1 MILKSIELAPREKEV
16 LKLLGAELTSKEISG
31 QLFSSV
37 SRLDVHRKILLKTG
51 EKLDRDA
58 RLIFKDYKDL
68 KSGI

>member
-1 MILKSIELAPREKEV
+1 
-16 LKLLGAELTSKEISG
+16 LGAELSSKEISE
-31 QLFSSV
+31 QFFSSV
-37 SRLDVHRKILLKTG
+37 GRLDVYRKILLKTG